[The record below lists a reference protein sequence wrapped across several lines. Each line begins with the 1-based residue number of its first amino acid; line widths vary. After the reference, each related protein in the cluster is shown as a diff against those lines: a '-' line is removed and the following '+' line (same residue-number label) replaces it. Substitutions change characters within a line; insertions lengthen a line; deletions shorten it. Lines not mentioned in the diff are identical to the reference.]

1 MCVEKRK
8 LTLSIDEK
16 LIKQIKH
23 ICIEENTTVSYLV
36 EEYIK
41 AINKNRSVIKAIQD
55 INK

>member
-1 MCVEKRK
+1 MEKRK

>member
-1 MCVEKRK
+1 MGKRK
-8 LTLSIDEK
+8 LTLSIEEK

-23 ICIEENTTVSYLV
+23 ICIEEDTTISDLVS
-36 EEYIK
+36 EYIK